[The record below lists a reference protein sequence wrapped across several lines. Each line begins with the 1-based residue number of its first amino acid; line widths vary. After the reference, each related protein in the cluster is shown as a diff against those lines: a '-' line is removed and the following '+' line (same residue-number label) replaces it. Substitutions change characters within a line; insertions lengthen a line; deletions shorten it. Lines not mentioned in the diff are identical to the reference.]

1 MALIISWGVV
11 LHVIL
16 AGSMISFVN
25 GLISSGTLVCVQIIN
40 AALLLPVFW
49 LGEKWH
55 GSVLP

>member
-1 MALIISWGVV
+1 VV

>member
-1 MALIISWGVV
+1 M

-16 AGSMISFVN
+16 AGSMIAFVN
-25 GLISSGTLVCVQIIN
+25 GVISSRTLVWVQIIN

-55 GSVLP
+55 GGVLA